1 MVDNSININKVNNCL
16 SFQFIE
22 LKKDHYIL
30 SWISKSWL
38 GTDTKLYFP
47 SPGLVQTQKCTFQD
61 LAWYRHKNVHFKSWL
76 GTDTKMYISSPGLV
90 QTQKC
95 TFQVLAWYRHKDVL
109 SESWLGT
116 DTKMYFPSP
125 GLVQTQKCSIS
136 FNNIKSSS
144 ISGVNFFSWIFHK
157 MC

>member
-1 MVDNSININKVNNCL
+1 MHTPHGRTINLLMVAIKR
-16 SFQFIE
+16 
-22 LKKDHYIL
+22 
-30 SWISKSWL
+30 
-38 GTDTKLYFP
+38 
-47 SPGLVQTQKCTFQD
+47 QKQ
-61 LAWYRHKNVHFKSWL
+61 KQK
-76 GTDTKMYISSPGLV
+76 

-95 TFQVLAWYRHKDVL
+95 TFQVLAWYRHKNVHFK
-109 SESWLGT
+109 SCLGT

-157 MC
+157 ICVNVEFTYLFFHSVVFVYCILIFWCSYSEEPSKMFSTCVSN